1 MNLESPRVTVGKSAQ
16 ELFDLLSDVRNF
28 EKLMPENIAKFEVLD
43 DDSFVFGLSGMPEI
57 KLKMK
62 EKVAPTKL
70 VLGAASD
77 KLPFT
82 LEADINPLSE
92 NSSNVQLLF
101 EGEFNAMM
109 AMMIKGPIGIAQTG
123 LLIGGDGLVELFLAA
138 AFSPSRQ
145 KPIAPRKPGQMMPRI
160 EPRKGIGYL
169 DKRLPILRN
178 NKEWPGRKEIGSAF
192 RVTEAASGIQVVW
205 VG

>member
-28 EKLMPENIAKFEVLD
+28 EKLMPENIARFEVLD

-109 AMMIKGPIGIAQTG
+109 AMMIKGPIGKFIET
-123 LLIGGDGLVELFLAA
+123 LA
-138 AFSPSRQ
+138 
-145 KPIAPRKPGQMMPRI
+145 MNMP
-160 EPRKGIGYL
+160 KL
-169 DKRLPILRN
+169 
-178 NKEWPGRKEIGSAF
+178 
-192 RVTEAASGIQVVW
+192 
-205 VG
+205 

>member
-28 EKLMPENIAKFEVLD
+28 EKLMPEKIAKFEVLD

-109 AMMIKGPIGIAQTG
+109 AMMIKGPIGKFIET
-123 LLIGGDGLVELFLAA
+123 LAVN
-138 AFSPSRQ
+138 
-145 KPIAPRKPGQMMPRI
+145 MP
-160 EPRKGIGYL
+160 KL
-169 DKRLPILRN
+169 
-178 NKEWPGRKEIGSAF
+178 
-192 RVTEAASGIQVVW
+192 
-205 VG
+205 